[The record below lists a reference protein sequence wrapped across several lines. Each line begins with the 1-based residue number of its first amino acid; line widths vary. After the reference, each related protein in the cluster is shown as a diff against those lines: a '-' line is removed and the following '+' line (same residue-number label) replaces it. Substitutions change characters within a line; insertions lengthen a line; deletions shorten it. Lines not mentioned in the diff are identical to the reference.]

1 MGTTHSRERS
11 SAAVSSRAAP
21 PGERL
26 RGAESTGVV
35 DNRCAWPEF
44 REDTLSPARIARC
57 TRVKTVPVPQ
67 TILTRKTKHALFLV
81 LTINA
86 GGEDAVRGMFDVL
99 GSRINSVSSRAP
111 EQALAGIVSIGSDAW
126 DRLFAG
132 NRPKSLRP
140 FVEYAG
146 DVHTAPATPG
156 DLLLHL
162 KADAMDLC
170 YELGRMLMSEL
181 GDAVTVVD

>member
-1 MGTTHSRERS
+1 M
-11 SAAVSSRAAP
+11 
-21 PGERL
+21 
-26 RGAESTGVV
+26 
-35 DNRCAWPEF
+35 
-44 REDTLSPARIARC
+44 
-57 TRVKTVPVPQ
+57 PVPQ

-81 LTINA
+81 LTINE
-86 GGEDAVRGMFDVL
+86 GGEDAVRDMFDVL

-156 DLLLHL
+156 DLLLHI

-170 YELGRMLMSEL
+170 YELGRMLMNEL
-181 GDAVTVVD
+181 GDAVTVVDEVHLSLIHI